1 MRLGVQSYSL
11 RNLSYE
17 KALEIISNLGL
28 KYVEAYPRHLEPKME
43 NVGIAINLHKKFGI
57 KLISH
62 GVNRMSEKGLKELFD
77 FANSAE
83 IEILT
88 ADPDE
93 EVLPNIND
101 LVRAY
106 NIKVAIHNHGPNHR
120 WGSYKK
126 IYEKVEKLDSR
137 IGMCLDL
144 AHLARYGENPLE
156 AMEKLGKRTLE
167 IHLKDVNEKGNDV
180 IIGKGILN
188 VIDVVMKAKDLDIPI
203 MIEYELDD
211 PINGIKKS
219 LEFIM
224 NVLM

>member
-1 MRLGVQSYSL
+1 MILGVQSYSL

-17 KALEIISNLGL
+17 KALEVISNLGF
-28 KYVEAYPRHLEPKME
+28 KYVEAYPRHLEPKAE
-43 NVGIAINLHKKFGI
+43 NVGIALNIHKKFGI

-77 FANSAE
+77 FANSVE

-93 EVLPNIND
+93 ETLPKIND
-101 LVRAY
+101 LVKEY

-126 IYEKVEKLDSR
+126 IYEKVENLDSR

-156 AMEKLGKRTLE
+156 AIEKLGKRILE
-167 IHLKDVNEKGNDV
+167 IHLKDVNENGSDD
-180 IIGKGILN
+180 IIGKGVLN
-188 VIDVVMKAKDLDIPI
+188 IKDVMKKAKELDIPI

-211 PINGIKKS
+211 PVNGIKKS
-219 LEFIM
+219 LEF
-224 NVLM
+224 LMSM